1 MRASAAAPLLEA
13 RDEVGSYRRR
23 GTDRRSAN
31 VKMHSVSKPSSV
43 SQTAISP
50 VPVRRP
56 GADGAPP
63 VFIHSSWRA
72 SSTWL
77 WAKLRAAPTTI
88 AYCEV
93 FHERLASLTTA
104 YLRENDFS
112 RWASKHP
119 EAAPYF
125 LEFAPLVGVDGAVP
139 GYDRRMAV
147 EWFFPRNG
155 LGGALE
161 AAERNYVQGL
171 ICSAEARRK
180 IPVLTDTRT
189 LGRFRA
195 IADAFPGRHVL
206 LVRNAFHQWASY
218 TEQWAHGNSYF
229 IDMLFGTLA
238 GARGDPF
245 ARLLIDWFVQED
257 RSPTNAATFQLFLLF
272 HLYLYAHAYDAA
284 DLVVDVNRVAD
295 EPDHRAAVEAALSEA
310 VGAPIDL
317 SDARTPFGLSLFSVD
332 SRAAFIDTIEQF
344 FKLMID
350 GSVSVEAAQFASR
363 AKDDAL
369 AEWERCEFYGGPAR
383 AFFAARTPAIARPAD
398 SVAALMEGPA
408 ESLEARE
415 TKARADHG
423 RKGARKRKARAS
435 ALKRTAS
442 KRRR

>member
-1 MRASAAAPLLEA
+1 M
-13 RDEVGSYRRR
+13 
-23 GTDRRSAN
+23 
-31 VKMHSVSKPSSV
+31 SKPLSV
-43 SQTAISP
+43 SQTALSP
-50 VPVRRP
+50 VPFRRP
-56 GADGAPP
+56 AADGARP

-93 FHERLASLTTA
+93 FHERLSSLTSA

-125 LEFAPLVGVDGAVP
+125 LEFAPLVGADGAAP

-147 EWFFPRNG
+147 EWFFPRDG
-155 LGGALE
+155 LRGALG
-161 AAERNYVQGL
+161 AAERNYIQGL
-171 ICSAEARRK
+171 IGSAEQRRK

-195 IADAFPGRHVL
+195 LAEAFPGCHVL

-229 IDMLFGTLA
+229 LDMLFATLA

-245 ARLLIDWFVQED
+245 ARLLSDWFVQDD
-257 RSPTNAATFQLFLLF
+257 RAPTNAATFQLFLLF
-272 HLYLYAHAYDAA
+272 HLYLYAHAFDAA

-295 EPDHRAAVEAALSEA
+295 APEHRAAVEAALSEA

-317 SDARTPFGLSLFSVD
+317 SDARTPFGLSLFSVA

-350 GSVSVEAAQFASR
+350 DAVSVEAAEFAGR

-369 AEWERCEFYGGPAR
+369 SEWERCEFYGGAAR
-383 AFFAARTPAIARPAD
+383 AFFAARTPAIGGSASLALERPAEHD
-398 SVAALMEGPA
+398 TTAPVASGPKK
-408 ESLEARE
+408 S
-415 TKARADHG
+415 
-423 RKGARKRKARAS
+423 ARKPKPRAPVS
-435 ALKRTAS
+435 KSRAS

>member
-1 MRASAAAPLLEA
+1 
-13 RDEVGSYRRR
+13 
-23 GTDRRSAN
+23 
-31 VKMHSVSKPSSV
+31 MHSVSKPSSV

-50 VPVRRP
+50 APVRRP

-155 LGGALE
+155 LGGALD

-229 IDMLFGTLA
+229 MDMLFGTLA

-295 EPDHRAAVEAALSEA
+295 EADHRAAVEAALSEA
-310 VGAPIDL
+310 VGSPIDL

-332 SRAAFIDTIEQF
+332 FRAAFIDTIEQF

-363 AKDDAL
+363 TKDDAL

-383 AFFAARTPAIARPAD
+383 AFFAARTTAIARPAD
-398 SVAALMEGPA
+398 LVAALMEGPA
-408 ESLEARE
+408 ESLEAGE
-415 TKARADHG
+415 TEALADHG
-423 RKGARKRKARAS
+423 RKGARTRKARAS

>member
-1 MRASAAAPLLEA
+1 
-13 RDEVGSYRRR
+13 
-23 GTDRRSAN
+23 
-31 VKMHSVSKPSSV
+31 MHSVSMPLSV
-43 SQTAISP
+43 AQTAISP

-195 IADAFPGRHVL
+195 IAEAFPGRHVL

-229 IDMLFGTLA
+229 LEMLFATLA

-245 ARLLIDWFVQED
+245 ARLLADWFVQED

-317 SDARTPFGLSLFSVD
+317 SDARTPFGLSLFSVELQGGLHRYD
-332 SRAAFIDTIEQF
+332 RAVLQADDRRLCQRR
-344 FKLMID
+344 
-350 GSVSVEAAQFASR
+350 GGAVCGR

-369 AEWERCEFYGGPAR
+369 AEWERCEFYGGSAR
-383 AFFAARTPAIARPAD
+383 AYFAARTLAIGR
-398 SVAALMEGPA
+398 SVEFGRGSLEGPA
-408 ESLEARE
+408 ASLEAVKQRRAL
-415 TKARADHG
+415 TMGGRALAHVRRAR
-423 RKGARKRKARAS
+423 
-435 ALKRTAS
+435 LP
-442 KRRR
+442 

>member
-1 MRASAAAPLLEA
+1 M
-13 RDEVGSYRRR
+13 
-23 GTDRRSAN
+23 
-31 VKMHSVSKPSSV
+31 SKPSSV

-317 SDARTPFGLSLFSVD
+317 SDARTPFGLSLFSVELQGGLHRYD
-332 SRAAFIDTIEQF
+332 RAVLQADDRRLCQRRGGAVCEPGQGRRARRVGTVRVLRRTGSRLFR
-344 FKLMID
+344 
-350 GSVSVEAAQFASR
+350 R
-363 AKDDAL
+363 ANAGD
-369 AEWERCEFYGGPAR
+369 RSTR
-383 AFFAARTPAIARPAD
+383 
-398 SVAALMEGPA
+398 
-408 ESLEARE
+408 
-415 TKARADHG
+415 
-423 RKGARKRKARAS
+423 
-435 ALKRTAS
+435 
-442 KRRR
+442 

>member
-1 MRASAAAPLLEA
+1 MTITGKGAGMDFASNSCETRDRRKGAAAVEMN
-13 RDEVGSYRRR
+13 
-23 GTDRRSAN
+23 T
-31 VKMHSVSKPSSV
+31 MSKPLSV
-43 SQTAISP
+43 SQRSLSSVA
-50 VPVRRP
+50 VRSEERP
-56 GADGAPP
+56 GVDGAPP

-93 FHERLASLTTA
+93 FHERLASLTAA

-112 RWASKHP
+112 RWPSKHP
-119 EAAPYF
+119 EGAPYF
-125 LEFAPLVGVDGAVP
+125 LEFAPLVGAGGAVP
-139 GYDRRMAV
+139 GYDRRMAF
-147 EWFFPRNG
+147 EWFFPRDG
-155 LGGALE
+155 LGGALG
-161 AAERNYVQGL
+161 AAERSYVEGL

-180 IPVLTDTRT
+180 IPVLSDTRT

-218 TEQWAHGNSYF
+218 TEQWAHGNGYF
-229 IDMLFGTLA
+229 MDMLFSTLA

-245 ARLLIDWFVQED
+245 ARLLTEWFVQKD

-284 DLVVDVNRVAD
+284 DLVVDVNRVAG
-295 EPDHRAAVEAALSEA
+295 EPDHRAAIEAALGDA
-310 VGAPIDL
+310 VRAPIDL
-317 SDARTPFGLSLFSVD
+317 SDARTPFGLSLFSVG

-350 GSVSVEAAQFASR
+350 GSVSLEAAQFAAR

-369 AEWERCEFYGGPAR
+369 GEWERCEFYGGPAR
-383 AFFAARTPAIARPAD
+383 AFFAARTPAIAGSAPSVPAQSERPT
-398 SVAALMEGPA
+398 E
-408 ESLEARE
+408 EK
-415 TKARADHG
+415 TKARASPG
-423 RKGARKRKARAS
+423 RKAAPRKPKARAS
-435 ALKRTAS
+435 ASKRPAS

>member
-1 MRASAAAPLLEA
+1 
-13 RDEVGSYRRR
+13 
-23 GTDRRSAN
+23 
-31 VKMHSVSKPSSV
+31 MHSVSMPLSV
-43 SQTAISP
+43 AQTAISP

-195 IADAFPGRHVL
+195 IAEAFPGRHVL

-229 IDMLFGTLA
+229 LEMLFATLA

-245 ARLLIDWFVQED
+245 ARLLADWFVQED

-350 GSVSVEAAQFASR
+350 GSVSVEAAQFAAR

-369 AEWERCEFYGGPAR
+369 AEWERCEFYGGSAR
-383 AFFAARTPAIARPAD
+383 AYFAARTLAIGRSVD
-398 SVAALMEGPA
+398 SNAASSAQPIS
-408 ESLEARE
+408 SLESQD
-415 TKARADHG
+415 TKARGAP
-423 RKGARKRKARAS
+423 ARKPAPKKRATRAS
-435 ALKRTAS
+435 PRKRPAG